1 MSRKIFLFL
10 FSFFVFA
17 SPFNKFVERTE
28 FLLGTVIQI
37 KIEKV
42 KDSDKILNSA
52 FELIKNFEDRFSI
65 FKQESEISKL
75 NKYKKL
81 KVSSDLLNV
90 IKKAIYISEITDGA
104 FDITCKPIIDLYKE
118 KSKEN
123 KTPAEKEIEE
133 VLKNVGWRKIKI
145 KDDFVILSDNMEIDL
160 GGIAKGY
167 IVDKTF
173 QFLKSNGIKNGL
185 INAGGDIYCWG
196 FNEKG
201 EKWKIGIENPFEEGK
216 IIGIFEIT
224 DKGIATSGNYKRY
237 LEIKKKK
244 IGHIINPK
252 TGLPTG
258 ENIASV
264 TVIANDCTIADGFAT
279 GIFVLGIEKGLKVI
293 NKLKDVECLIID
305 KNRKI
310 YTSSGFPK
318 FSPD

>member
-10 FSFFVFA
+10 FFFFVFA

-201 EKWKIGIENPFEEGK
+201 EKWKIGIENPFEESK

-244 IGHIINPK
+244 IGHIINPR

-305 KNRKI
+305 KNGKI